1 MMRQLLLLIL
11 LLQLPLFVTAAEEAP
26 VAPEVQ
32 PIIPDNL
39 KNPRL
44 MLETF
49 YSGAELLKSGDQKGM
64 KALITTLDLSSV
76 NPLIRN
82 ERGNDLGWMLIDV
95 MDWSRPIRVNRMP
108 TTADRKPYQ
117 IHTFPDGVV
126 RLSRQPDGRWLFDNE
141 TITKLPQL
149 FERLSKEA
157 IAKGDSASSSAPW
170 HLRIRNML
178 PENLTQELFGVELWR
193 LLGVFVIVLAGIV
206 LDRTASMILRV
217 MVRSWR
223 RRSAHDAYQDVSDEI
238 MRPLGMMLLA
248 IVWWLGLT
256 LLGLP
261 EDVMVILLVAV
272 KFLTALSAV
281 WTAYRLVDLIAA
293 YLTHKASRTDSKLDD
308 VLVPLLLRTMKV
320 FITIIGTVFIA
331 DNMNINIS
339 SLLAGLGLG
348 GLAFALAAKD
358 VIQNLFGSI
367 TVLLDRTYHVG
378 DWVKIG
384 DCEGTVE
391 HVGFRSTKLRTFY
404 NSLITLPNS
413 TIITTSVDNMGE
425 RRFRRMNCTLGLSYD
440 TKAEMVEAFCEGVRE
455 LVRIHPYMRKD
466 YFHVYFNGFGASS
479 LDILVYVFWETP
491 EWNTELRER
500 HRFLLDIHRLAEK
513 MGVEFA
519 FPTQTLHLHQ
529 AAESDAGLSPN
540 SGQDA
545 FEMGRQQARSIA
557 EVFDEK
563 PAVVSFAEPS
573 VKQAPAK

>member
-1 MMRQLLLLIL
+1 MTRYLLLLIV
-11 LLQLPLFVTAAEEAP
+11 LLQLPLFAIAAEEP
-26 VAPEVQ
+26 VASHDEPVAQ
-32 PIIPDNL
+32 AVVPDNL
-39 KNPRL
+39 KSPRA

-49 YSGAELLKSGDQKGM
+49 YRAAELLKAGDQKGM
-64 KALITTLDLSSV
+64 PLLISTLDLSSI

-82 ERGNDLGWMLIDV
+82 ERGSDLGWMLIDV
-95 MDWSRPIRVNRMP
+95 MDWSRSIRIKRVP
-108 TTADRKPYQ
+108 TTADRAPYQ

-141 TITKLPQL
+141 TISKLPQL

-157 IAKGDSASSSAPW
+157 MASGDKTSSSAPW

-178 PENLTQELFGVELWR
+178 PGSLTQELFGVELWR
-193 LLGVFVIVLAGIV
+193 LLGIFVIVLVGV
-206 LDRTASMILRV
+206 LLDRIVSVILRV

-223 RRSAHDAYQDVSDEI
+223 RRSKHDAYQNVSDEI

-248 IVWWLGLT
+248 IIWWLGLT

-261 EDVMVILLVAV
+261 EDVMVVLLVAV

-281 WTAYRLVDLIAA
+281 WAAYRLVDLLAA
-293 YLTHKASRTDSKLDD
+293 YLTHKASLTDSKLDD
-308 VLVPLLLRTMKV
+308 VLVPLLIRTMKV
-320 FITIIGTVFIA
+320 FVTIIGTVFIA
-331 DNMNINIS
+331 DNMNVNVS

-384 DCEGTVE
+384 DKEGTVE
-391 HVGFRSTKLRTFY
+391 HIGFRSTKLRTFY
-404 NSLITLPNS
+404 NSVITLPNA
-413 TIITTSVDNMGE
+413 TMITASVDNMGE
-425 RRFRRMNCTLGLSYD
+425 RRFRRMKSTLGLSYE
-440 TKAEMVEAFCEGVRE
+440 TKPEMVEAFCEGIRE

-466 YFHVYFNGFGASS
+466 YYHVYFNGFGASS

-491 EWNTELRER
+491 DWSTELRER

-513 MGVEFA
+513 MGIEFA
-519 FPTQTLHLHQ
+519 FPTQTLYMRQ
-529 AAESDAGLSPN
+529 EGESDPASPLQA
-540 SGQDA
+540 GQDA
-545 FEMGRQQARSIA
+545 LEMGRMEARSIA
-557 EVFDEK
+557 EEFAEK
-563 PAVVSFAEPS
+563 PPMVSFTD
-573 VKQAPAK
+573 KKMG

>member
-1 MMRQLLLLIL
+1 MTRYLLLLIV
-11 LLQLPLFVTAAEEAP
+11 LLQLPLFAIAAEEP
-26 VAPEVQ
+26 VASHDEPAAQAVV
-32 PIIPDNL
+32 PDNL
-39 KNPRL
+39 KNPRA

-49 YSGAELLKSGDQKGM
+49 YRAAELLKAGDQKGM
-64 KALITTLDLSSV
+64 PLLISTLDLSSI

-82 ERGNDLGWMLIDV
+82 ERGSDLGWMLIDV
-95 MDWSRPIRVNRMP
+95 MDWSRSIRIKRVP
-108 TTADRKPYQ
+108 TIADRSPYQ

-141 TITKLPQL
+141 TISKLPQL

-157 IAKGDSASSSAPW
+157 MASGDKTSSSAPW

-178 PENLTQELFGVELWR
+178 PGSLTQELFGVELWR
-193 LLGVFVIVLAGIV
+193 LLGIFVIVLVGV
-206 LDRTASMILRV
+206 LLDRIVSVILRV

-223 RRSAHDAYQDVSDEI
+223 RRSKHDAYQNVSDEI

-248 IVWWLGLT
+248 IIWWLGLT

-261 EDVMVILLVAV
+261 ENVMVVLLVAV

-281 WTAYRLVDLIAA
+281 WAAYRLVDLLAA
-293 YLTHKASRTDSKLDD
+293 YLTHKASLTDSKLDD
-308 VLVPLLLRTMKV
+308 VLVPLLIRTMKV
-320 FITIIGTVFIA
+320 FVTIIGTVFIA
-331 DNMNINIS
+331 DNMNVNVS

-384 DCEGTVE
+384 DKEGTVE
-391 HVGFRSTKLRTFY
+391 HIGFRSTKLRTFY
-404 NSLITLPNS
+404 NSVITLPNA
-413 TIITTSVDNMGE
+413 TMITASVDNMGE
-425 RRFRRMNCTLGLSYD
+425 RRFRRMKSTLGLSYE
-440 TKAEMVEAFCEGVRE
+440 TKPEMVEAFCEGVRE

-466 YFHVYFNGFGASS
+466 YYHVYFNGFGASS
-479 LDILVYVFWETP
+479 LDILVYVFWEAP
-491 EWNTELRER
+491 DWSTELRER

-519 FPTQTLHLHQ
+519 FPTQTLYMRQ
-529 AAESDAGLSPN
+529 EGESAPAPSLDA
-540 SGQDA
+540 GQDA
-545 FEMGRQQARSIA
+545 LEMGRFKARSVA
-557 EVFDEK
+557 EAFTEK
-563 PAVVSFAEPS
+563 PPVVSFS
-573 VKQAPAK
+573 DKKMG

>member
-1 MMRQLLLLIL
+1 MTRYLLLLIV
-11 LLQLPLFVTAAEEAP
+11 LLQLPLFAIAAEEP
-26 VAPEVQ
+26 VASHDEPAAQAVV
-32 PIIPDNL
+32 PDNL
-39 KNPRL
+39 KNPRA

-49 YSGAELLKSGDQKGM
+49 YRAAELLKAGDQKGM
-64 KALITTLDLSSV
+64 PLLISTLDLSSI

-82 ERGNDLGWMLIDV
+82 ERGSDLGWMLIDV
-95 MDWSRPIRVNRMP
+95 MDWSRSIRIKRVP
-108 TTADRKPYQ
+108 TIADRSPYQ

-141 TITKLPQL
+141 TISKLPQL

-157 IAKGDSASSSAPW
+157 MASGDKTSSSAPW

-178 PENLTQELFGVELWR
+178 PGSLTQELFGVELWR
-193 LLGVFVIVLAGIV
+193 LLGIFVIVLVGV
-206 LDRTASMILRV
+206 LLDRIVSVILRV

-223 RRSAHDAYQDVSDEI
+223 RRSKHDAYQNVSDEI

-248 IVWWLGLT
+248 IIWWLGLT

-261 EDVMVILLVAV
+261 ENVMVVLLVAV

-281 WTAYRLVDLIAA
+281 WAAYRLVDLLAA
-293 YLTHKASRTDSKLDD
+293 YLTHKASLTDSKLDD
-308 VLVPLLLRTMKV
+308 VLVPLLIRTMKV
-320 FITIIGTVFIA
+320 FVTIIGTVFIA
-331 DNMNINIS
+331 DNMNVNVS

-384 DCEGTVE
+384 DKEGTVE
-391 HVGFRSTKLRTFY
+391 HIGFRSTKLRTFY
-404 NSLITLPNS
+404 NSVITLPNA
-413 TIITTSVDNMGE
+413 TMITASVDNMGE
-425 RRFRRMNCTLGLSYD
+425 RRFRRMKSTLGLSYE
-440 TKAEMVEAFCEGVRE
+440 TKPEMVEAFCEGVRE

-466 YFHVYFNGFGASS
+466 YYHVYFNGFGASS
-479 LDILVYVFWETP
+479 LDILVYVFWEAP
-491 EWNTELRER
+491 DWSTELRER

-519 FPTQTLHLHQ
+519 FPTQTLYMRQ
-529 AAESDAGLSPN
+529 EGESAPAPSLDA
-540 SGQDA
+540 GQDA
-545 FEMGRQQARSIA
+545 LEMGRFKARSVA
-557 EVFDEK
+557 ETFTEK
-563 PAVVSFAEPS
+563 PPVVSFS
-573 VKQAPAK
+573 DKKMG